1 MCIRDRPPHGR
12 VQVPA
17 PKQASLCHA
26 GGDRHGNFSAR
37 HSDLFGAAQTGGKL
51 IHGKKISEAA
61 ASGPKT
67 AAFARQ
73 ANEINLVLK
82 FIID

>member
-1 MCIRDRPPHGR
+1 
-12 VQVPA
+12 
-17 PKQASLCHA
+17 
-26 GGDRHGNFSAR
+26 
-37 HSDLFGAAQTGGKL
+37 L